1 MLWLLALN
9 LIKKN
14 PLNLGLVLEILAVER
29 LIAILLHALRS
40 QIKLPSFLL
49 HQILLISY
57 FVFNVRIIVL
67 LHSNLMILGLVR
79 MLQLTLINGIFA
91 WRLHRFFIGPRSIKD
106 SSVACAHVAT
116 SVHESVVLFHRVV
129 SRIIG
134 RIKFRKVTL
143 FKDFAGHVLNCVVVV
158 IKLVQL
164 VIW

>member
-67 LHSNLMILGLVR
+67 LPSNLMILGLV
-79 MLQLTLINGIFA
+79 
-91 WRLHRFFIGPRSIKD
+91 
-106 SSVACAHVAT
+106 
-116 SVHESVVLFHRVV
+116 
-129 SRIIG
+129 
-134 RIKFRKVTL
+134 
-143 FKDFAGHVLNCVVVV
+143 
-158 IKLVQL
+158 
-164 VIW
+164 